1 MSFLLG
7 FQFYI
12 IGILL
17 ILIGIT
23 GLFAGERVSKMS
35 SVLIILLGVIAFILG
50 GFSFNNP
57 IYAVLLIGIGL
68 IIQGITLYISD

>member
-1 MSFLLG
+1 MSYSTSGERLTVAKG
-7 FQFYI
+7 KEK
-12 IGILL
+12 
-17 ILIGIT
+17 GIT